1 MSMIVRIL
9 DEGQL
14 QLDDSASAELNS
26 LDATLEK
33 AVNSGD
39 EAAFRS
45 ALLALLD
52 RVRALGTPLAV
63 DSLEPSDS
71 ILPRA
76 DADLDEV
83 RSMMTDEGY
92 IPG

>member
-1 MSMIVRIL
+1 MIVRIL

-14 QLDDSASAELNS
+14 QVDDAASAELNS

-39 EAAFRS
+39 EAAFRA

-52 RVRALGTPLAV
+52 RVRALGTPLAA

-83 RSMMTDEGY
+83 RSMLTGDGY

>member
-1 MSMIVRIL
+1 MIVRIL
-9 DEGQL
+9 GEGQL
-14 QLDDSASAELNS
+14 KVDDSASAELNS
-26 LDATLEK
+26 LDAVLEK

-52 RVRALGTPLAV
+52 RIRALGTPLAA

-83 RSMMTDEGY
+83 RGMLTGEEGY

>member
-1 MSMIVRIL
+1 MIVRIL
-9 DEGQL
+9 GEGQL
-14 QLDDSASAELNS
+14 QVDDAASAELNS
-26 LDATLEK
+26 LDATLER

-76 DADLDEV
+76 EADLDEV
-83 RSMMTDEGY
+83 RSMMTDDGY